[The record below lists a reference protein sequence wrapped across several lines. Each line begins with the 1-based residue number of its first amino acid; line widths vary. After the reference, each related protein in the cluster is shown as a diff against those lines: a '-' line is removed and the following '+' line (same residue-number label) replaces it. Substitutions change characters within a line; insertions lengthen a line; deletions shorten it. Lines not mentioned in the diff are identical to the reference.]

1 MSIIGQPYQDD
12 DHPEYVNELIVTVS
26 TLRRA
31 LKAAAEDRDHYRH
44 EVERYRKAAIRLAAT
59 KGMDSLF
66 PLKEANDA

>member
-26 TLRRA
+26 ALRRA

-44 EVERYRKAAIRLAAT
+44 EVERYRKATARAEAA
-59 KGMDSLF
+59 
-66 PLKEANDA
+66 A